1 MVKLASGHGSDRRYY
16 YDDKIAQC
24 TCKEC
29 KPFQMCWPREMFGVG
44 QSDNLRGCSMWTLLC
59 TQRIKKEKRIQYPEW
74 ACYMSWKK
82 TILGEGLKAP
92 KTKKYRNQ
100 EETMEN
106 DEIFQK
112 QFLPLFDKLDKNEEN
127 EYIDPVFNIKNGW
140 YIDQVMGP
148 PLEKVKKG
156 RPLYSMSVD
165 RIDPTL
171 SHADLS
177 NIQIVSWRY
186 NDLKGTSTKKE
197 REVIGNH
204 AANFIY

>member
-29 KPFQMCWPREMFGVG
+29 KPFKMCWPREMFGVG
-44 QSDNLRGCSMWTLLC
+44 QSDNLRGCGMWTLLC
-59 TQRIKKEKRIQYPEW
+59 TGRIKKEKRRKYPEW

-106 DEIFQK
+106 DEVFQK

-140 YIDQVMGP
+140 HIDQVMGP
-148 PLEKVKKG
+148 PLEKARKG

-186 NDLKGTSTKKE
+186 NDLKGSSTNKE

>member
-106 DEIFQK
+106 DEVFQK

-140 YIDQVMGP
+140 HIDQVMGP
-148 PLEKVKKG
+148 PLEKARKG

-186 NDLKGTSTKKE
+186 NDLKGSSTNKE